1 MVHLTA
7 CTLLL
12 LSPLVGKLM
21 PDEYKCYGSTAS
33 SPLHI
38 CRMTQVPCVD
48 SAMCHVPCVDSAMCH
63 VPCVDS
69 AMCHVPCVDVPC
81 VDSDSH
87 LVLRMATLL
96 RRSRRWRAST
106 SILQMRRCAFADEEC
121 PFADEKA
128 DTIIWKCSLRH
139 ASKQH
144 ANNCH
149 DWLCFR

>member
-81 VDSDSH
+81 GAKDGDLAETFQKVAGFYIH
-87 LVLRMATLL
+87 
-96 RRSRRWRAST
+96 
-106 SILQMRRCAFADEEC
+106 
-121 PFADEKA
+121 FADEKM
-128 DTIIWKCSLRH
+128 WGMGFKVPGL
-139 ASKQH
+139 
-144 ANNCH
+144 
-149 DWLCFR
+149 